1 VSNRRCLVVAIIAGG
16 LFACL
21 LLVASGVGFYL
32 VDRSLDAKREASMPP
47 AVFVHSPNDGESVQT
62 GNNLMA
68 NVSASGVNPIA
79 RLEMW
84 LDGELVE
91 TQTPD
96 PAMAGGTLNFQAL
109 FDLLLREGTHML
121 HWRAVD
127 NTGLVGQSQAVTVVA
142 LPVPGGGEDQGAAA
156 DEPPAPVDP
165 GEPPQPPPE
174 DAPAGPGEQ
183 PQPQGG
189 GSTSVQPGDVKFP
202 EELPVTPPGVPPL
215 YEVTIPVVDIGSL
228 ISNLIS
234 NMPKAPSN
242 LQAGFEDCKVRLVWY
257 DNADNETSFNIW
269 MQRLGGPPQLI
280 KTVGGSLV
288 TGPAWTDF
296 KAPGWGVYGFWVEAV
311 NGLGSQPS
319 EMKGLVINDASC
331 PQDVLATKLVIE
343 ALDMHISGGFDE
355 VYCYLSLEG
364 AAAQRIPGGTD
375 YIQVLNQWGDIT
387 KHWGGDKR
395 ILLPIPFDEEVSLE
409 GECLGMVSGGSVS
422 LGRFQESVPRAQWN
436 GVRLAV
442 DESQFKVGYRIY
454 YLGSEQAQG
463 LYGYV
468 DTGILQP
475 TNLYMKVD
483 TASDPVTNAKLGRR
497 PDLHWTWKGDPGT
510 IDAFYVLLE
519 GEFFRSAWP
528 NNTWTRVLLPT
539 SCGGVY
545 NLQVVAVSG
554 EAQSVPSPVLHY
566 EQPPCEIYAEVTFEM
581 FTFTAIDDGEFDE
594 SPGCDVAEIFLTL
607 AADGFYRN
615 YGNDDNLQFETR
627 CGTTYLFGN
636 LIQTG
641 GDKTSGDVDTFIV
654 PLDPSDPNPKFFV
667 IASFYDQDENE
678 LFFIDDDVD
687 DLCHSRKMIREYKYD
702 DYLAGLDESITIP
715 CPSPGATR
723 RMGFDGKGSFVIRV
737 RGISSPEGP

>member
-1 VSNRRCLVVAIIAGG
+1 MKNRRCLVAALIMGG
-16 LFACL
+16 LFAVI
-21 LLVASGVGFYL
+21 LVVAGALSIYL
-32 VDRSLDAKREASMPP
+32 INRGLDAKREASTPP
-47 AVFVHSPNDGESVQT
+47 AVFVHSPNDGETVQA
-62 GNNLMA
+62 GDSLLA
-68 NVSASGVNPIA
+68 DVSASGVNPIA

-96 PAMAGGTLNFQAL
+96 PAIGEGTLNFQAL
-109 FDLLLREGTHML
+109 FDLLLSEGTHML
-121 HWRAVD
+121 HWRVVD
-127 NTGLVGQSQAVTVVA
+127 NAGLVGQSQAVTVVV
-142 LPVPGGGEDQGAAA
+142 LPVPTGGEDQAAAA

-165 GEPPQPPPE
+165 GEPPQPPPG

-228 ISNLIS
+228 ISNLLS

-280 KTVGGSLV
+280 KTVGGSPS
-288 TGPAWTDF
+288 TGPAWIEF

-311 NGLGSQPS
+311 NGFGSQPS
-319 EMKGLVINDASC
+319 ELKGLVINDASC

-387 KHWGGDKR
+387 KHWGGEKR

-436 GVRLAV
+436 GERLAV

-468 DTGILQP
+468 DNGILQP
-475 TNLYMKVD
+475 TNLHMKVD
-483 TASDPVTNAKLGRR
+483 TASDPVANAKLGRR

-510 IDAFYVLLE
+510 ITGFNVLLE
-519 GEFFRSAWP
+519 GEFYRWADP
-528 NNTWTRVLLPT
+528 EYNWTRVPLPT

-554 EAQSVPSPVLHY
+554 EAQSVPSPVLFY
-566 EQPPCEIYAEVTFEM
+566 EQPPWEIYAEVILDSFII
-581 FTFTAIDDGEFDE
+581 TAFNDGILEKDE
-594 SPGCDVAEIFLTL
+594 SPGCDIAELIFDI
-607 AADGFYRN
+607 AVDGIYREF
-615 YGNDDNLQFETR
+615 GNDER
-627 CGTTYLFGN
+627 SWRKGCGTHPFRN
-636 LIQTG
+636 FQQTG
-641 GDKTSGDVDTFIV
+641 GDKSSGDANTFII
-654 PLDPSDPNPKFFV
+654 PIDPSVKQIVIKADFRDWDFNEYLIGDEKDFFCL
-667 IASFYDQDENE
+667 SFAYLPFPYENGAN
-678 LFFIDDDVD
+678 VD
-687 DLCHSRKMIREYKYD
+687 YTQ
-702 DYLAGLDESITIP
+702 TIP
-715 CPSPGATR
+715 CPSPGATATG
-723 RMGFDGKGSFVIRV
+723 GFDGKGSIVVRV